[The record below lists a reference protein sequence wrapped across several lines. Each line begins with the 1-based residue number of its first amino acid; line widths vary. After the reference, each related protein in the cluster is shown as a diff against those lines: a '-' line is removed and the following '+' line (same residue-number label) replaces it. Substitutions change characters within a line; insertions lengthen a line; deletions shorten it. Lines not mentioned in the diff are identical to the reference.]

1 MLLEDTRVFTAPPTP
16 DQNRPDTFGLQT
28 IPPNQR
34 GFLVAKLHAEHDI
47 YELTETSDLD
57 PALSNEDLLPTALA
71 HRSWNLWHLA
81 SLWVGMAVCVPTYML
96 ASNMILGGLSWKEAL
111 MMILLGNVIVAIPMV
126 FNGHAGTKYGIPF
139 PVLGRASFGYNG
151 IHIPSVLRAIVACG
165 WFGIQTWLG
174 GLAMIAIFAVIAG
187 KPAWNQSWNA
197 QFVGFMVFWGIQMFF
212 VWKGTESIK
221 WLETLSAPLLILI
234 GLGMLYWGISNGGGF
249 AKVLS
254 SSEVFREASVVFV
267 KEKAGATSA
276 HLRLLAGKDGKIR
289 THAYRAKLLTKAE
302 TTDEDKWKAALDKA
316 PFLPLSPKPIHFSA
330 AQSKDAT
337 TLAIQFQGTN
347 QKHLSSVVI
356 APLYAAFPAKNTQT
370 PLSTYL
376 FWLTAMV
383 AFWATLA
390 LNIPDI
396 TRYATSQKDQIVG
409 QFLGLPTTMVLY
421 SFIGVAVTCAAILIF
436 DDILIATDAPWD
448 PVRLLARLEDKP
460 FLLILSQ
467 FAIIL
472 ATLSTNIAANIISPA
487 NSFANLWPQRITFR
501 IGGLL
506 AGIIGILIMP
516 WKLLGVIV
524 GFLLTCGAL
533 LGPVIAILLA
543 DYFFLRK
550 KQLALDE
557 LYKKTGRYRYIH
569 GFNPH
574 ALIALALGISFVLVG
589 YTVPSLKILYDTG
602 WFSGFFFSFVV
613 YIGLMKTRH
622 NAPT

>member
-1 MLLEDTRVFTAPPTP
+1 M
-16 DQNRPDTFGLQT
+16 
-28 IPPNQR
+28 
-34 GFLVAKLHAEHDI
+34 AKLHAEHDI

-289 THAYRAKLLTKAE
+289 AHAYRAKLLTKAE
-302 TTDEDKWKAALDKA
+302 TTDEDKWKAALSKT
-316 PFLPLSPKPIHFSA
+316 PFLPLSSKQIQFSA
-330 AQSKDAT
+330 ALSKNAT

-436 DDILIATDAPWD
+436 DDILIASDAPWD

-524 GFLLTCGAL
+524 GFLLTYGAL

-557 LYKKTGRYRYIH
+557 LYKKTGRYHYIQ

-574 ALIALALGISFVLVG
+574 ALIALALGIAFVLVG
-589 YTVPSLKILYDTG
+589 YSVPSLKILYDTG

-613 YIGLMKTRH
+613 YIGLMKARH
-622 NAPT
+622 NAPA